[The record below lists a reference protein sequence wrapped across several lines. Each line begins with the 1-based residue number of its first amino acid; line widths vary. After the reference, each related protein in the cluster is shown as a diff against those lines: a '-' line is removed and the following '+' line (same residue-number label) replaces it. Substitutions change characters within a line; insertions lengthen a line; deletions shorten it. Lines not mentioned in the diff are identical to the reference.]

1 MTTNNDSRYL
11 PIQIRLPLRRI
22 RHTLALTAL
31 VSCGLARIANAQV
44 TGQVVQQFF
53 VPFPETDFKTSLQA
67 IAIGTTVTTNLETIV
82 SIVVGATN
90 TIIVYDHWEDGYEND
105 LNNPVQASTQ
115 IWGDGNTNNGVAPG
129 YPNDIL
135 PPGAVITLTNV
146 VTLPRNPSV
155 VKYDGRDRIGAT
167 RPVTITRAGWETTI
181 GTLLAS
187 ATEVYDTSRY
197 GTYFIIPVGTN
208 TTPAIQN
215 FSYSSLYIIAAANG
229 TVVQVDINGDGVMDV
244 TNTLNMGESMFVNGG
259 VLCGATVTASK
270 PVQVHQLTGRI
281 GSNYQSRTFAIRPV
295 SQWDTS
301 YYAPVGTTSA
311 SYVHNVFVFN
321 QYLTNITVLYS
332 TQTTNSSFTVTN
344 KSTYKFPMPLNSGA
358 HFYTTN
364 GVTFYAVGA
373 NDSGSTTVGNNQNY
387 DWGYALL
394 PAAALTPVVIV
405 GWAPDS
411 ADLSANGSPVWVTP
425 TKAATIYVNYSGNY
439 NTGPLVAPNG
449 HRYDTNFTLAAY
461 QFQTIYNATT
471 KTMTGA
477 RIFTVDGTT
486 FAAAWGED
494 PSVAGT
500 GSPYVDAGTGII
512 PFP

>member
-1 MTTNNDSRYL
+1 
-11 PIQIRLPLRRI
+11 
-22 RHTLALTAL
+22 